1 MGDWVACP
9 HCGERIR
16 KDAKS
21 CRHCGSDD
29 RTGWSEATYLDGIDL
44 PEEGDYEDG
53 LEREGFA
60 RSPAKG
66 APGFRDRLVLGAVS
80 LVLIAIF
87 AAWLL
92 RAAF

>member
-9 HCGERIR
+9 HCGEKIKR
-16 KDAKS
+16 DATA

-29 RTGWSEATYLDGIDL
+29 STGWSDVTYMDGIDT

-53 LEREGFA
+53 LEREGF
-60 RSPAKG
+60 SKPNPK
-66 APGFRDRLVLGAVS
+66 RDRLVLGAIS

-87 AAWLL
+87 ATLLL
-92 RAAF
+92 RGAF

>member
-9 HCGERIR
+9 HCGEKIR
-16 KDAKS
+16 KDAAS

-29 RTGWSEATYLDGIDL
+29 RTGWSEATYLDGVDL

-60 RSPAKG
+60 KRSSKG
-66 APGFRDRLVLGAVS
+66 ASGFRDRLVLGVVS
-80 LVLIAIF
+80 VFLIVIF